1 MNMRLPIASGL
12 AAALAATLAACGG
25 STPTTPSN
33 PAPIPSADACSIL
46 NGLGSGGGGLRID
59 ILSGTACNP
68 PDQSPV
74 VKLNM
79 KGASNNA
86 VGSCTGT
93 IVLPRVVLT
102 AAHCLDEDVRAVH
115 VWLGSGPEF
124 ITTSFVHY
132 PGYAFN
138 QSGFDVGV
146 VFMEQDLPRTPVPI
160 LTSRDGVI
168 GETAII
174 AGYGRDEN
182 NITVSLRGGSTTLSA
197 VGSSLLQ
204 TQYAPPS
211 SSVCSGDSGGPLLLQ
226 QSGRWA
232 IAGITSATSAD
243 SCNTGT
249 NLYQAIRHPSV
260 RDFIL
265 QHVPSIGQR

>member
-1 MNMRLPIASGL
+1 MNMRSRTIAAFAVAIAV
-12 AAALAATLAACGG
+12 AAAGCGG
-25 STPTTPSN
+25 STPTGPSN
-33 PAPIPSADACSIL
+33 PAPIPAADACGVL
-46 NGLGSGGGGLRID
+46 NGLGAGGGLRID

-79 KGASNNA
+79 KGTGDVAL
-86 VGSCTGT
+86 GSCTGT
-93 IVLPRVVLT
+93 IITPRAVLT
-102 AAHCLDEDVRAVH
+102 AAHCLDEDVRAVR

-124 ITTSFVHY
+124 VASSFVHY

-146 VFMEQDLPRTPVPI
+146 VFMAEDLPRTAVPI
-160 LTSRDGVI
+160 LTSREGRV

-182 NITVSLRGGSTTLSA
+182 NVTVSLRGGSTTLSG
-197 VGSSLLQ
+197 VTNSILQ

-226 QSGRWA
+226 EGGRWA

-249 NLYQAIRHPSV
+249 NLYQAIRHQSV

-265 QHVPSIGQR
+265 QHVPSVSQR